1 MDERVRERLTL
12 ETALRR
18 ALDQGELLL
27 HYQPQFDVA
36 TRRLVGMEALV
47 RWNDPQTGLVPPGR
61 FIPVAEDS
69 GLIIALGAWVLRE
82 ACRQNRSWQDS
93 GLPPLHVAVN
103 ISALQFRQAGFVDS
117 VREVLAW
124 SGLPSACLELEV
136 TESVMM
142 NAADHTI
149 EIFDAIRA
157 MGVKVS
163 IDDFGTGYSSLSY
176 LKRLPIDTL
185 KIDQAFVRDLATD
198 PDDAAIVGAIIGLAA
213 NLKLNVIAEGV
224 ETEAQLELLERGGCA
239 QAQGYYFSRPLP
251 AGEFEAFWR
260 TLDRDTT

>member
-1 MDERVRERLTL
+1 
-12 ETALRR
+12 
-18 ALDQGELLL
+18 
-27 HYQPQFDVA
+27 
-36 TRRLVGMEALV
+36 
-47 RWNDPQTGLVPPGR
+47 
-61 FIPVAEDS
+61 
-69 GLIIALGAWVLRE
+69 
-82 ACRQNRSWQDS
+82 
-93 GLPPLHVAVN
+93 
-103 ISALQFRQAGFVDS
+103 
-117 VREVLAW
+117 
-124 SGLPSACLELEV
+124 
-136 TESVMM
+136 MM